1 MSEICTNIK
10 TIIAAKGLKQKYVAA
25 AMGIPPGKLSD
36 IINGRKVID
45 PPLILSLCNAL
56 DVTPNELLGFVRTA

>member
-10 TIIAAKGLKQKYVAA
+10 TIIASKGLKQKYVAT
-25 AMGIPPGKLSD
+25 AMGISPSKLSD

-56 DVTPNELLGFVRTA
+56 DVTPNELLCFVRAS